1 MRLGQNPAKSVDSVT
16 QPKPVTV
23 GVVTYIPFLAGY
35 YAQGLELLRA
45 CLGSIWETTDL
56 PYDLLVFDNA
66 SCQELREFL
75 LASQQEGRIQ
85 LLILSDQNLGKGG
98 AWNAIFQA

>member
-1 MRLGQNPAKSVDSVT
+1 MRLGQNPAKSMDSVA

-23 GVVTYIPFLAGY
+23 AVVTYIPFLAGY

-45 CLGSIWETTDL
+45 FLGSIWENTEQ

-66 SCQELREFL
+66 SCQEVRSFL
-75 LASQQEGRIQ
+75 LEAQSQGRGPY
-85 LLILSDQNLGKGG
+85 LLISWAKCWKGG
-98 AWNAIFQA
+98 ARG